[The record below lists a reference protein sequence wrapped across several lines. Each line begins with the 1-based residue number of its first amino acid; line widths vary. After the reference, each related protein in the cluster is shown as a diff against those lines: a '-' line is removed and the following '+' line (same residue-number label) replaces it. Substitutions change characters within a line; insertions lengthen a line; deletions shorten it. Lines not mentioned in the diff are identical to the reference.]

1 MFIKNDRCWF
11 ATFEFPPAKKGRVST
26 QSAKSGKVR
35 EFFRR
40 SGKSQGRKF
49 LSMQSFN
56 FNEKNHLHTEMCVVE
71 LYMTISSIYDAI
83 ICIWF

>member
-1 MFIKNDRCWF
+1 MTGLGLQPLNSHQPRREGFH
-11 ATFEFPPAKKGRVST
+11 S
-26 QSAKSGKVR
+26 VR
-35 EFFRR
+35 EVRESQGFFRR